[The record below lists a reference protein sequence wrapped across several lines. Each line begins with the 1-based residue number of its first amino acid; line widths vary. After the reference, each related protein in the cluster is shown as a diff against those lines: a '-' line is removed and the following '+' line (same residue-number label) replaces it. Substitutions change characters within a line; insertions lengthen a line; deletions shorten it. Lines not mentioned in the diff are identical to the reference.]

1 MTSRRVGV
9 LFLSLLFVSA
19 SLTPSLYASS
29 PDTTK
34 RTLTGT
40 LVDITCATDP
50 KTDLGKLRAH
60 HTRKCLLM
68 PICAA
73 SGYAVL
79 TDDDEVLRFD
89 TKGNHLAQQL
99 IEKHARNQHWRV
111 SIDGS
116 IDGDQLDVV
125 HIKLLRSK

>member
-1 MTSRRVGV
+1 MASPFMPTSVRA
-9 LFLSLLFVSA
+9 SA
-19 SLTPSLYASS
+19 A
-29 PDTTK
+29 DTTK